1 MPPFKET
8 DTMANQPIKLRTFH
22 PPPRQKFIPQAI
34 AAGAV
39 LFFSG
44 ALAGATL
51 AIPPPPTVERCNS
64 APDPIACLIEL
75 LD

>member
-1 MPPFKET
+1 
-8 DTMANQPIKLRTFH
+8 MATKPSKLRTYH
-22 PPPRQKFIPQAI
+22 PPPLQKFIPQVI

-39 LFFSG
+39 LFFTG

-51 AIPPPPTVERCNS
+51 AIPPPQTVERCNS